1 MFKEQILDNK
11 YLVNI
16 IRWILII
23 VTPLFL
29 TVFMEQLIISWNSP
43 SYPEWEYGRIAL
55 DQFGFTPEER
65 QELAEATL
73 AYLRHPDPAEKSIR
87 LLEELRLPGTDNP
100 LYNEAEIGHM
110 IDVKVVSD
118 QFKQAMW
125 LFFLIL
131 AAGYIFLFARPATRP
146 AGAKTV
152 MQSGIFT
159 VVAVFLVMLFIG
171 VGWSLFFTLFHEI
184 FFAAGTWTFR
194 YTDSLIRLFPEQ
206 FWFDI
211 ALIWTGGI
219 LVLGGILALIGYG
232 LQKYLS

>member
-1 MFKEQILDNK
+1 MNNK
-11 YLVNI
+11 YLINI
-16 IRWILII
+16 IRGILII

-29 TVFMEQLIISWNSP
+29 TVFMEQLIISWDSP
-43 SYPEWEYGRIAL
+43 SYPEWEYARIPP
-55 DQFGFTPEER
+55 DRYGFTPEER
-65 QELAEATL
+65 LELAEATL

-87 LLEELRLPGTDNP
+87 LLEELRMPGTDAP
-100 LYNEAEIGHM
+100 LYNPAEISHM

-118 QFKQAMW
+118 KFKTAMW
-125 LFFLIL
+125 LFGLTL
-131 AAGYIFLFARPATRP
+131 AAGYIFLFARPQTRP
-146 AGAKTV
+146 VGAKTV

-159 VVAVFLVMLFIG
+159 VTAVFLVMLFIG
-171 VGWSLFFTLFHEI
+171 IGWSLFFTLFHEI

-232 LQKYLS
+232 LQKYLSRGR

>member
-1 MFKEQILDNK
+1 MNNK
-11 YLVNI
+11 YFINV
-16 IRWILII
+16 IRWVLII
-23 VTPLFL
+23 VTPLLL
-29 TVFMEQLIISWNSP
+29 TVLMEQLIISWNSP
-43 SYPEWEYGRIAL
+43 SYPAWEYGRIPP

-65 QELAEATL
+65 LELAEATL

-87 LLEELRLPGTDNP
+87 LLEELRLPGTNDP
-100 LYNEAEIGHM
+100 LYNPAEIGHM

-118 QFKQAMW
+118 RFKQTMW
-125 LFFLIL
+125 FFALIL
-131 AAGYIFLFARPATRP
+131 AVGYIFLFARPQTRRI
-146 AGAKTV
+146 GAKTV
-152 MQSGIFT
+152 MQAGIFT
-159 VVAVFLVMLFIG
+159 VTAVFLVMLFIG
-171 VGWSLFFTLFHEI
+171 IGWSLFFTLFHNI

-219 LVLGGILALIGYG
+219 LLSGAVLALIGYG

>member
-1 MFKEQILDNK
+1 MDNK
-11 YLVNI
+11 YLINI

-29 TVFMEQLIISWNSP
+29 TVFTVRVIISWNSP
-43 SYPEWEYGRIAL
+43 SFPEWEYGRIAP
-55 DQFGFTPEER
+55 DQFGFTPDER

-100 LYNEAEIGHM
+100 LYNPAEIGHM
-110 IDVKVVSD
+110 YDVKVVSD

-125 LFFLIL
+125 LFAVVL
-131 AAGYIFLFARPATRP
+131 AAGYIFLFARSATRLT
-146 AGAKTV
+146 GAKTV

-159 VVAVFLVMLFIG
+159 VAIVFLVMLFISI
-171 VGWSLFFTLFHEI
+171 GWSLFFTLFHNI
-184 FFAAGTWTFR
+184 FFAAGTWAFS
-194 YTDSLIRLFPEQ
+194 YSDSLIRLFPEQ

-211 ALIWTGGI
+211 ALLWTGGI
-219 LVLGGILALIGYG
+219 LVQGGILALIGYG
-232 LQKYLS
+232 LKKYLS